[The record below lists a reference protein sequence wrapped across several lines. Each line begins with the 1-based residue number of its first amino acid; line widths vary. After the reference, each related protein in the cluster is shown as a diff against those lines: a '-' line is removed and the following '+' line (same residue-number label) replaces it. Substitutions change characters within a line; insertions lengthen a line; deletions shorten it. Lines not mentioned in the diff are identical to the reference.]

1 MDAGGKVSCGVCG
14 IVGSVEHL
22 TTRAA
27 AQALGQSG
35 ETLRRWA
42 RSGLVN
48 PAYTSAGGWMYWDL
62 DQLREQVARIN
73 AKAPT
78 PAEGQ
83 DLEVVAAIITSPRGV
98 LVTRRVDRRP
108 PWGFLTG
115 EIEPGESPAD
125 AAIREAKEE
134 AGLRIRHGRVIGKR
148 VHPITKR
155 TMVYVA
161 ARPVGSVDAYVAD
174 TAELAEV
181 RWCSLAEA
189 EQLLPGMYEP
199 VRAYLARSL
208 S

>member
-1 MDAGGKVSCGVCG
+1 
-14 IVGSVEHL
+14 VEHH
-22 TTRAA
+22 TTKAA

-42 RSGLVN
+42 RAGLVT

-62 DQLREQVARIN
+62 DQLREEVARIN

-83 DLEVVAAIITSPRGV
+83 ELEVVAAIITSPRGV
-98 LVTRRVDRRP
+98 LVTRRMDGNP

-148 VHPITKR
+148 VHPATKR
-155 TMVYVA
+155 IMVYVA
-161 ARPVGSVDAYVAD
+161 ARPVGSTDAYVAD
-174 TAELAEV
+174 TDELAEV
-181 RWCSLAEA
+181 RWCSLVEA

-199 VRAYLARSL
+199 VRAYLARAL
-208 S
+208 SELIS